1 MVSSEWIDKQ
11 VYHTGGIK
19 RNTKEIINPMMTWIY
34 LRIIILC
41 ERSENKRRCCAI
53 SLI

>member
-19 RNTKEIINPMMTWIY
+19 RNTKEIIGTHDDMDLSQNNQIV
-34 LRIIILC
+34 
-41 ERSENKRRCCAI
+41 
-53 SLI
+53 